1 MAEKDLQQLKGSRVL
16 RFAGVCFALFS
27 IQLGFGAYG
36 VLYTKLA
43 KGTKTAP
50 LIFCFYRDSGC
61 APVLFLASYV
71 AERRILFLSDRW

>member
-1 MAEKDLQQLKGSRVL
+1 MDKKPSQKSQSNVL
-16 RFAGVCFALFS
+16 RFVGVCCALFS

-43 KGTKTAP
+43 KGAKTAP

-61 APVLFLASYV
+61 APVLFLAAYV
-71 AERRILFLSDRW
+71 AEKRIQFIKDGW